1 MDAEVA
7 DLRQRLADAEETLR
21 AIYQGEVDALVVRG
35 PQGPQIF
42 TLRDA
47 QEPYRILVERMHE
60 GALTL
65 STAGLIL
72 YSNRHFATLVERPL
86 EQIVGRPLAEFV
98 PVQDV
103 EALRGLL
110 SDGARWSVRRE
121 LTLQGRDGPIPT
133 LAAASPLLDE
143 DTPAVLLI
151 VTDLTAQKHSEE
163 IAAAEQFARSILEQ
177 ATDAVLVCNRAGRI
191 TQSSWAADRL
201 VGEPLTGQ
209 SASQALPLQLGAS
222 DMGDDR
228 MPPMSVEALLRDTL
242 AGKSIRRLEASLD
255 QPGRRRHH
263 FLVSAGPLHD
273 RAGEHIG
280 CILTLTDITARKQ
293 AEDHQT
299 MLVAELNHRV
309 KNILAV
315 VQSVASQTVMSSPSV
330 SQFRTAF
337 EGRLRAISLAH
348 DILTQLRW
356 GEVDL
361 EHLVARSLA
370 PYRGG
375 ARVAWSGPT
384 LLLAAQNVVSLAM
397 VLHELSTNAAKYGA
411 FSNGGGRVEIA
422 WDRLDGG
429 MAELTWTEL
438 EGPSLAGEPAPGF
451 GNKLISRVMSYDM
464 QGSAKMRFE
473 PEGLRCRL
481 TFRLP
486 GAAQGEQVNADV
498 ALAPPQH
505 DPEKWLPVF
514 GKDHAQT
521 KA

>member
-1 MDAEVA
+1 VPDEERDAELA

-35 PQGPQIF
+35 PDGPQVF
-42 TLRDA
+42 TLRGA

-65 STAGLIL
+65 STHGLIL
-72 YSNRHFATLVERPL
+72 YCNRHFATLLERPL

-98 PVQDV
+98 PATDIP
-103 EALRGLL
+103 ALNGLL

-121 LTLQGRDGPIPT
+121 LTLHGRDGFIPT
-133 LAAASPLLDE
+133 LAAANPLVDE
-143 DTPAVLLI
+143 DSSAVLLI

-163 IAAAEQFARSILEQ
+163 IAAAGEFARSILEQ

-191 TQSSWAADRL
+191 THASFAADRL
-201 VGEPLTGQ
+201 FGQPLSGQ
-209 SASQALPLQLGAS
+209 IAWHTLPLHIGATEP
-222 DMGDDR
+222 GDAEE
-228 MPPMSVEALLRDTL
+228 PATSVQAVVHDAL
-242 AGKSIRRLEASLD
+242 AGKSIHRLEASLD
-255 QPGRRRHH
+255 QPGRPRQH
-263 FLVSAGPLHD
+263 FLVSAGPLRD
-273 RAGEHIG
+273 RAGEPIG
-280 CILTLTDITARKQ
+280 CILTLTDITERKQ

-315 VQSVASQTVMSSPSV
+315 VQSVASQTVASSPSIA
-330 SQFRTAF
+330 QFRAAF

-356 GEVDL
+356 AQVDL
-361 EHLVARSLA
+361 GHLVERSLA

-384 LLLAAQNVVSLAM
+384 LFLPAQNVVSLAM

-411 FSNGGGRVEIA
+411 FSNGSGRVEIA
-422 WDRLDGG
+422 WGRVDDR
-429 MAELTWTEL
+429 MAELSWAEHG
-438 EGPSLAGEPAPGF
+438 GPALADDPVPGF
-451 GNKLISRVMSYDM
+451 GNKLISRVMSYDL
-464 QGSAKMRFE
+464 QGSAKMRYE
-473 PEGLRCRL
+473 PDGFRCRL

-486 GAAQGEQVNADV
+486 TASAVQDEHAEA
-498 ALAPPQH
+498 ALAPMQ
-505 DPEKWLPVF
+505 
-514 GKDHAQT
+514 G
-521 KA
+521 

>member
-1 MDAEVA
+1 VPNEGIDAEVA

-35 PQGPQIF
+35 PKGPQIF
-42 TLRDA
+42 TLRGA

-65 STAGLIL
+65 STDGLIL
-72 YSNRHFATLVERPL
+72 YSNRHFATLIGRPL

-98 PVQDV
+98 PPSDV
-103 EALRGLL
+103 AVLNGLL

-121 LTLQGRDGPIPT
+121 LCLQGSDGLIPT
-133 LAAASPLLDE
+133 LAAASPLVDE
-143 DTPAVLLI
+143 ESPAVLLI

-191 TQSSWAADRL
+191 THASWAADRL
-201 VGEPLTGQ
+201 LDQPLSGQ
-209 SASQALPLQLGAS
+209 VAWHSLPLQIGAAELGDS
-222 DMGDDR
+222 PDETT
-228 MPPMSVEALLRDTL
+228 SVQALVHDAL
-242 AGKSIRRLEASLD
+242 AGKSTRRLEASLD
-255 QPGRRRHH
+255 QPGRLRRHY
-263 FLVSAGPLHD
+263 LVSAGPLRDH
-273 RAGEHIG
+273 AGEPIG
-280 CILTLTDITARKQ
+280 CLLTLTDITERKQ
-293 AEDHQT
+293 AEVHQT

-315 VQSVASQTVMSSPSV
+315 VQSVASQTVASSPTIG
-330 SQFRTAF
+330 QFRTAF

-356 GEVDL
+356 GQVDL

-375 ARVAWSGPT
+375 SRVAWSGPT
-384 LLLAAQNVVSLAM
+384 LLLAAQSVVSLAM

-411 FSNGGGRVEIA
+411 FSNGSGRVEVG
-422 WDRLDGG
+422 WQRLDDQ
-429 MAELTWTEL
+429 MAELTWSEHG
-438 EGPSLAGEPAPGF
+438 GPQLTSEPVPGF
-451 GNKLISRVMSYDM
+451 GNKLISRVMSYDL
-464 QGSAKMRFE
+464 QGSAKMRYA
-473 PEGLRCRL
+473 PEGLSCRL

-486 GAAQGEQVNADV
+486 RAEAPEADHSDA
-498 ALAPPQH
+498 ALAPV
-505 DPEKWLPVF
+505 E
-514 GKDHAQT
+514 G
-521 KA
+521 

>member
-1 MDAEVA
+1 LPNEDRDAELA

-35 PQGPQIF
+35 PGGPQIF
-42 TLRDA
+42 TLRGA

-65 STAGLIL
+65 STDGLIL
-72 YSNRHFATLVERPL
+72 YCNRHFASLIERPL

-98 PVQDV
+98 PPSDLPILK
-103 EALRGLL
+103 ALL

-121 LTLQGRDGPIPT
+121 LTLQGGDGPIPT
-133 LAAASPLLDE
+133 LAAASPLADE
-143 DTPAVLLI
+143 DSSAVLLI

-191 TQSSWAADRL
+191 THASFAADRL
-201 VGEPLTGQ
+201 FGQPLSGQ
-209 SASQALPLQLGAS
+209 IAWHALPLVLGTAELGE
-222 DMGDDR
+222 GDAQAT
-228 MPPMSVEALLRDTL
+228 SVQAVVHEAL
-242 AGKSIRRLEASLD
+242 AGRSVRRLEASLD
-255 QPGRRRHH
+255 QAGRPRQH
-263 FLVSAGPLHD
+263 FLVSAGPLRD
-273 RAGEHIG
+273 RAGEAVG
-280 CILTLTDITARKQ
+280 CILTLTDNTARKQ
-293 AEDHQT
+293 AEVHQT

-315 VQSVASQTVMSSPSV
+315 VQSVASQTVASSPSV
-330 SQFRTAF
+330 GQFRTAF

-356 GEVDL
+356 AKVDL
-361 EHLVARSLA
+361 EHLVERSLA

-384 LLLAAQNVVSLAM
+384 LFLPAHNVVSLAM

-411 FSNGGGRVEIA
+411 FSTGSGRVEIA
-422 WDRLDGG
+422 WRRLDEA
-429 MAELTWTEL
+429 MAELSWSERG
-438 EGPSLAGEPAPGF
+438 GPELAGEPVPGF
-451 GNKLISRVMSYDM
+451 GNKLISRVMSYDL
-464 QGSAKMRFE
+464 QGSAKMHYA
-473 PEGLRCRL
+473 PEGFGCRL

-486 GAAQGEQVNADV
+486 CASTAEGDHGDA
-498 ALAPPQH
+498 ALAPMQ
-505 DPEKWLPVF
+505 
-514 GKDHAQT
+514 G
-521 KA
+521 